1 MKIDKYA
8 KISPKIKDTNNM
20 PRNNIITS
28 AVDVIFIEKERK
40 HKS

>member
-8 KISPKIKDTNNM
+8 KISPKIKNTNNM
-20 PRNNIITS
+20 PRNITS